1 MYNYLLLFIY
11 IVIQFKDIIRKGDIV
26 KMLVTCY
33 YDIYNKPEKIM
44 DYIYLFYDLGTS
56 GIPIIVFTDPELV
69 SKFRIFPYHVKVI
82 GIPLKEFE
90 LYSMGMKY
98 DRELPTNRTKEKDT
112 KEFYSLMN
120 TKMEFIKKAKEYCN
134 DETFIWIDFGIL
146 KIVKNKDRFLSK
158 LREVNE
164 RKYNKMTIPGCWSFG
179 RAMSVEMIHWRFCG
193 GFFVMPR
200 KYIDRFYE
208 HSKNVLKDFCT
219 MSIYKLT
226 WETNVWS
233 VIESCAEKDNIDWYF
248 ADHNDTMV
256 MNIDT
261 IKSN

>member
-1 MYNYLLLFIY
+1 
-11 IVIQFKDIIRKGDIV
+11 
-26 KMLVTCY
+26 MLVTCY
-33 YDIYNKPEKIM
+33 YDIYNKPEKFM
-44 DYIYLFYDLGTS
+44 EYIYLFYDLGTS

-69 SKFRIFPYHVKVI
+69 SKFHIFPYNVKVI

-90 LYSMGMKY
+90 LYSIGMNY
-98 DRELPTNRTKEKDT
+98 DRELPVNRTTDKDT

-120 TKMEFIKKAKEYCN
+120 TKMEFIKKAKEYCE
-134 DETFIWIDFGIL
+134 DETLIWIDFGIL
-146 KIVKNKDRFLSK
+146 KIVKNKERFLSK

-164 RKYNKMTIPGCWSFG
+164 TKCKKMTIPGCWSFG
-179 RAMSVEMIHWRFCG
+179 RGMSVDNIHWRFCG
-193 GFFVMPR
+193 GFFVIPR
-200 KYIDRFYE
+200 KEVERFYN
-208 HSKNVLKDFCT
+208 HSKGVLNDFCR
-219 MSIYKLT
+219 MEMYKLT

-261 IKSN
+261 IMKK